1 MTIPSWLRC
10 GICTRRLLRN
20 FGAVPTMIE
29 RDDNIP
35 ALSELVAELA
45 VARDLAARHTRQA
58 A

>member
-1 MTIPSWLRC
+1 VWDLYSQAVAQ
-10 GICTRRLLRN
+10 

-45 VARDLAARHTRQA
+45 VARDLAAQHTRQA